1 MSTLIVST
9 PGMQAGSLR
18 ATLDALPAVQVVGSA
33 SGCLSALYMVR
44 ELTPALLVIDSNLPT
59 VDVQT
64 LLKQIQREGLRTHSL
79 VLTVTREQSRSAR
92 AAGAD
97 ATLPRDA
104 SAEQLIALLAGLN
117 DLDGPTRTGVHLASK
132 EENT

>member
-18 ATLDALPAVQVVGSA
+18 AALDSLPAVQVIGSA

-64 LLKQIQREGLRTHSL
+64 LLRQIQREGLRTRSL
-79 VLTVTREQSRSAR
+79 VLTTTSKQSRSAR

-97 ATLPRDA
+97 ATFSRDA
-104 SAEQLIALLAGLN
+104 SVEQLIALLAGLN
-117 DLDGPTRTGVHLASK
+117 DARG
-132 EENT
+132 